1 MSTGESSFA
10 ICSSSS
16 AFKKAIKHDKAGSDR
31 NNAHNYEDISDHGGN
46 NGHIMFGEVK
56 LEMLIATHAEY
67 FLSLDN
73 LGRETVAMHDTGW
86 TWTSLD
92 ELWCYP

>member
-1 MSTGESSFA
+1 
-10 ICSSSS
+10 
-16 AFKKAIKHDKAGSDR
+16 
-31 NNAHNYEDISDHGGN
+31 
-46 NGHIMFGEVK
+46 MFGEVK
-56 LEMLIATHAEY
+56 LEMLVATYAEY

-73 LGRETVAMHDTGW
+73 LGRETVAVHDTSW